1 MLVYFFSISY
11 GIYLATIFEFF
22 KYTNVMYLSLKKYG
36 EFDFYIG
43 RQPGYIFDIKV
54 YYKHQLR
61 INRGYG
67 LLDF

>member
-11 GIYLATIFEFF
+11 GIYLATIIEFF
-22 KYTNVMYLSLKKYG
+22 KYTNVIYIYLKKYG

-43 RQPGYIFDIKV
+43 RQPSYIFDIEL

-61 INRGYG
+61 LMSGYG
-67 LLDF
+67 FLEF